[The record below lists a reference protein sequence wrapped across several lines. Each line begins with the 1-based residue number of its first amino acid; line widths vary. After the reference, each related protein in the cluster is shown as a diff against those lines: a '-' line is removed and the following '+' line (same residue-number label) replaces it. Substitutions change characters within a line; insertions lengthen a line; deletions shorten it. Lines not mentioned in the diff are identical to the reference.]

1 MGKQVLKLLEAL
13 EQEVVTGR
21 LPPGT
26 RLDEAGLA
34 QRFGVSRTP
43 VREALNRLA
52 ATGLVEL
59 RPRRGAVV
67 AAPDLKQL
75 LEMFEVMA
83 ELEGLCGRLAAR
95 RMSAAEQNT
104 LQGAHEASHAHVKA
118 ADSEAYYQANV
129 IFHEV
134 IYSGCHN
141 RYLSDQTQAL
151 RNRLAAYRRL
161 QLRKLDRIADS
172 FHEHEQIL
180 EAIVAGDGNTADHL
194 LQNHV
199 TVQSGSFTDFVSSLP
214 VSAARRDPGIT
225 SATKKTTPGAP

>member
-1 MGKQVLKLLEAL
+1 MGKQASKLLESL

-26 RLDEAGLA
+26 RLDEARLA
-34 QRFGVSRTP
+34 KRFGVSRTP

-104 LQGAHEASHAHVKA
+104 LQAAHEASRAHVKA
-118 ADSEAYYQANV
+118 EDSEAYYQANV
-129 IFHEV
+129 IFHEA
-134 IYSGCHN
+134 IYAGCHN
-141 RYLSDQTQAL
+141 HYLSDQTQTL
-151 RNRLAAYRRL
+151 RNRLATYRRL
-161 QLRKLDRIADS
+161 QLRKLDRIVDS

-180 EAIVAGDGNTADHL
+180 QAIIAGEGLVADRL

-214 VSAARRDPGIT
+214 EPEGPLNSHINLSAGIT
-225 SATKKTTPGAP
+225 TPKVS